1 MMLHS
6 EELRVKHPEN
16 GFGSRFRSKAP
27 F

>member
-1 MMLHS
+1 MLHS